1 MYKRNSKLRILVLAF
16 ILTITTEKT
25 IAQYV
30 DNVSGYST
38 INLGSTLENSRIDEV
53 LIDPNW
59 GVAPSQ
65 QGNNVDM
72 WGQQIERNTINTT
85 PTQMF
90 DIYGNPV
97 LVDNNGNIVYDAQGN
112 AMVDSAALNNM
123 NNNQTSGIL
132 PPDNPIDVPLD
143 GGIAVL
149 LSLATFLGYVKR
161 KHL

>member
-1 MYKRNSKLRILVLAF
+1 MYHKNRTWVVLLLVFAMH
-16 ILTITTEKT
+16 INTKNVG
-25 IAQYV
+25 AQ
-30 DNVSGYST
+30 S
-38 INLGSTLENSRIDEV
+38 LENTNSFSNNQLGAYLESSRIDDE

-72 WGQQIERNTINTT
+72 WGQRIERNTINTA

-97 LVDNNGNIVYDAQGN
+97 LVDNNGNIVYDNQGN
-112 AMVDSAALNNM
+112 PLVDSAALNSM
-123 NNNQTSGIL
+123 NNNQTNNVL
-132 PPDNPIDVPLD
+132 PPDDPIDVPLD

-149 LSLATFLGYVKR
+149 LSIATFLGYVKR
-161 KHL
+161 KNL

>member
-1 MYKRNSKLRILVLAF
+1 MYHKNRTWVVLFLVFAMHINNKNVVAQSLDNTNSF
-16 ILTITTEKT
+16 
-25 IAQYV
+25 
-30 DNVSGYST
+30 ST
-38 INLGSTLENSRIDEV
+38 NQLGAYLESNRIDEE

-72 WGQQIERNTINTT
+72 WGQRIERNTINTA

-112 AMVDSAALNNM
+112 AMVDSVALNNM
-123 NNNQTSGIL
+123 NNNQTSDIL
-132 PPDNPIDVPLD
+132 PPDDPIDVPLD